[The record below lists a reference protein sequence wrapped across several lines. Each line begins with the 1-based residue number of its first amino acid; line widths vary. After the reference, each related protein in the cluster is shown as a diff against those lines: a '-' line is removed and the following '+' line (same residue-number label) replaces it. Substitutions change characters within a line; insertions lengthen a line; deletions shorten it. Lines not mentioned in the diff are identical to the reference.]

1 MGGNAA
7 EAHPCG
13 FKWVTEAKAERG
25 AKLMVVD
32 PRFTRSA
39 AVADH
44 YSPIRVGRDIAFL
57 SGVVNYLLTNDKIH
71 KEYVRHYT
79 NAAYIVKEAYPP
91 AQARLRRPAIVRP
104 AASRAQA
111 ADADRRDGRYAR
123 SHRADHR
130 TRRSQ
135 NRSNGPRHLD
145 RCPAQ
150 SGGPP
155 CCAPACRPHRRRAR
169 CVPRVGRWR
178 GSGGTRPRHSGRG
191 GVQNSAASLPTLV
204 KAPWLTLARR
214 SLTWRGA
221 ICRAAS
227 SVRSGT
233 IAGHRRCIA
242 TG

>member
-1 MGGNAA
+1 MSPKAAFPIMMGSCAFLMPIA
-7 EAHPCG
+7 SLR
-13 FKWVTEAKAERG
+13 FMAKKR
-25 AKLMVVD
+25 
-32 PRFTRSA
+32 
-39 AVADH
+39 
-44 YSPIRVGRDIAFL
+44 YSPGPAL
-57 SGVVNYLLTNDKIH
+57 GLTLGGVPGVL
-71 KEYVRHYT
+71 V
-79 NAAYIVKEAYPP
+79 AAYIVKEAYPP

-104 AASRAQA
+104 AAWRAQA